1 VSTLLSVPIQGG
13 SSIIVTRVVSAGK
26 RTSIFR
32 TAQDEGQYW
41 WPIFAAPLTNV
52 LHAVADIFATRLINR
67 GGVNGDFYFF
77 DVDLMRG
84 SADFLNNHAPV
95 PQQNDY
101 SQYELEIARLRDE
114 IEALR
119 QQNAEQV

>member
-1 VSTLLSVPIQGG
+1 M
-13 SSIIVTRVVSAGK
+13 
-26 RTSIFR
+26 
-32 TAQDEGQYW
+32 
-41 WPIFAAPLTNV
+41 
-52 LHAVADIFATRLINR
+52 
-67 GGVNGDFYFF
+67 NGDFYFF

-84 SADFLNNHAPV
+84 SADFLNSRAVSNV

>member
-1 VSTLLSVPIQGG
+1 LGRAL
-13 SSIIVTRVVSAGK
+13 
-26 RTSIFR
+26 
-32 TAQDEGQYW
+32 
-41 WPIFAAPLTNV
+41 
-52 LHAVADIFATRLINR
+52 LINR

-84 SADFLNNHAPV
+84 SADFLNNHAASRGNEV